1 MWWPWNVVWLVFPSW
16 VILYANEWEGHPNNW
31 ETTNSLV
38 FRQFL
43 GAVLAPLGVSFS
55 LQTENQGLVKF
66 DLSVILDPFDFNWFV
81 MPLVDVIPSKVLPC
95 PLHSCFM
102 LFL

>member
-1 MWWPWNVVWLVFPSW
+1 M
-16 VILYANEWEGHPNNW
+16 
-31 ETTNSLV
+31 
-38 FRQFL
+38 
-43 GAVLAPLGVSFS
+43 PLGVSFS

-81 MPLVDVIPSKVLPC
+81 MPLVNVIASKVLPC
-95 PLHSCFM
+95 PLHSCFV